1 MDPPQPAGGPTAAPV
16 STPSSGSTPDY
27 GLFVED
33 HKVELQRVQIDVLL
47 LDLCVDVRVRQVFA
61 VSKPAKR
68 KLGAS
73 DDGTT
78 DNEAGPR
85 LAFAFPIDDVKAGV
99 YHFSARL
106 GPDQVITVKV
116 VEKDHGDDA
125 AKKPTGLRNRA
136 LAQQQASLMTAK
148 RDRFEVDL
156 GRHRLPFADHATEP
170 EGRRELQVVQVEVEL
185 RYMMEIM
192 LARSSLFRIETAEDK
207 AKVDAQRAE
216 QGNRFKFVFPALF
229 SSPHFCAT
237 ESSLALHVDVEAAS
251 PILSLESLTHPQLA
265 MTLDGGDGGLSA
277 SGDLRLARA
286 CLDKDFILLVAVEE
300 PHQPRGWKM
309 SLPLPV
315 DTDDHQQPA
324 EDVSA
329 VMLALCPDVSST
341 ASEPTLGT
349 SGDAEVSP
357 QQEII
362 FIVDQS
368 GSMSGSPMESLKE
381 CLNIVIRSLPPAT
394 TLFNLVGFGS
404 SYKILFTDEHG
415 RPKGQALNQETF
427 DQVTN
432 YIRSMGADMG
442 GTNILSALV
451 AVLEGRHQPADSS
464 SYLYL
469 LKRDS
474 GAPPMLSAAGN
485 SSTLPPLPPPT
496 CPRQLFILSDGMMDN
511 KREDILDILR
521 KHSTN
526 TTAFTFGI
534 GGTADVECIKAMA
547 RAMRGSAEFISHKH
561 DMEAAT
567 ARQLAR
573 ALRPGWND
581 LAVSWLGDNRQ
592 GPDEAQHDVD
602 QGTNDME
609 QEAEEEE
616 ELPKEW
622 LCPITGQLM
631 QDPAVTSC
639 GHLFDRTAIH
649 QWLTKESLTTGRFCP
664 MCHNPLSLREVFPC
678 YPIKSAIEEH
688 LSKRKKSSAAAG
700 SSTKNGDR
708 IAAAAALGQPYQA
721 PFQPPPLFEGDTL
734 VVYALMPSTT
744 ACDSA
749 QVTARGPRGESIKER
764 VVLRTPTSQ
773 VSTLLHRLAV
783 RALIKDYQQDN
794 SVWHYRFA
802 RVKDELKRPGA
813 AMSVQ
818 HYARAEMTKLA
829 LLYSVV
835 SPFTCLSAGGI
846 STTTIQ
852 RATNTVLAPS
862 SGPTYSPTGAPAAAA
877 PAQVAYSPSYAPTSP
892 SYSPT
897 SPSWEPRADPQGTA
911 DWMDGVS
918 GLPFPITTSGSFLSP
933 PHKPS
938 SPVYRP
944 TSPSYS
950 PTSPSYSPAS
960 PAYSPTSPSYSPT
973 SPAYSPTSPA
983 YSPTSPSYSPTS
995 PSYSP
1000 TSPSYSP
1007 TSPSYSPT
1015 SPAYTP
1021 TAPTSHSPTANAFGA
1036 VPASAHPSA
1045 IPTYVPSAPV
1055 YCPTSP
1061 NYSQG
1066 WVSVPLSGPAPA
1078 VSVVDSALGELT
1090 LSTAALFNRI
1100 VSTQQFQGWW
1110 SVRDLVPSCFS
1121 EQDVSLLVAVL
1132 HEAWRSL
1139 LSERTMWASEQG
1151 KEKLEDEEDKALPAS
1166 RDKTKDWPRIAVT
1179 VLVLLELESPAFE
1192 ARFVVWEP
1200 LAIRARAWLRAALG
1214 LPSSADLLRLIAS
1227 VRSTAP

>member
-1 MDPPQPAGGPTAAPV
+1 MNGGDSTTVTVTNLGGAPSPLPDRDGVVTSTLAEPTSLSSSVQPSPDAECIDDEPRSSPKRRRGCDDEAQPTRESNQVAAEAAKPTGPAAGASTSAAPVDPPQPAGGPTAAPV

-547 RAMRGSAEFISHKH
+547 RAMRGSAEFISHK
-561 DMEAAT
+561 
-567 ARQLAR
+567 
-573 ALRPGWND
+573 
-581 LAVSWLGDNRQ
+581 Q

-835 SPFTCLSAGGI
+835 SP
-846 STTTIQ
+846 
-852 RATNTVLAPS
+852 
-862 SGPTYSPTGAPAAAA
+862 
-877 PAQVAYSPSYAPTSP
+877 PSYAPTSP

-938 SPVYRP
+938 SPLFAHVAKLQP
-944 TSPSYS
+944 CVAGLLTHLTQLQPNIASLLTHLTSLLAHITFLFAHLAQLQSNIAVVLAHVAVLLAHIAGLYADGAHEPQPDSERLRRGS
-950 PTSPSYSPAS
+950 GQR
-960 PAYSPTSPSYSPT
+960 
-973 SPAYSPTSPA
+973 
-983 YSPTSPSYSPTS
+983 
-995 PSYSP
+995 
-1000 TSPSYSP
+1000 
-1007 TSPSYSPT
+1007 
-1015 SPAYTP
+1015 
-1021 TAPTSHSPTANAFGA
+1021 APERD
-1036 VPASAHPSA
+1036 
-1045 IPTYVPSAPV
+1045 
-1055 YCPTSP
+1055 P
-1061 NYSQG
+1061 NL
-1066 WVSVPLSGPAPA
+1066 P